1 MLAALAVAAT
11 FAPAAH
17 AEPAR
22 AVGFLQQ
29 PASAAVI
36 GIDLNAERV
45 RIDVVRAGV
54 RIATATGVFDDGD
67 LGASAD
73 LDALHIGDVANLYGD
88 DVLVET
94 VTYDALPKINA
105 DACVGAVAFSGTRA
119 PGAVIDSAGVASD
132 DAPDTARWDA
142 LNPFTVSLPQPLTA
156 ADPVFVATTEERGTV
171 AIVSFTVAA
180 VGPCGSTPPPD
191 TGAKPAPP
199 PSNADASDDLAR
211 IAVSAEVDR
220 AITRLRKLRL
230 ANRGSI
236 SLPFA
241 FTEPGKVTYTLIAPG
256 GRRVGTGSLTSLR
269 AGRNTV
275 AVKFSAAGRRLLA
288 RPGPLKLQLRATFTP
303 TRAGAKTQSA
313 RRTVTLR
320 R

>member
-105 DACVGAVAFSGTRA
+105 DACVGAVAFGCTRA

-132 DAPDTARWDA
+132 DAPDTTRWDA
-142 LNPFTVSLPQPLTA
+142 LNPFTVDLPQPLTT
-156 ADPVFVATTEERGTV
+156 ADPVFMATTEAGGNRRDRVVHRGGRRPVLTRRRR
-171 AIVSFTVAA
+171 
-180 VGPCGSTPPPD
+180 PD
-191 TGAKPAPP
+191 TGAKPGPRHP
-199 PSNADASDDLAR
+199 RTQTRPTISRGSPSA
-211 IAVSAEVDR
+211 AEVDR

-230 ANRGSI
+230 ANTARSRCRSRSQSRG
-236 SLPFA
+236 
-241 FTEPGKVTYTLIAPG
+241 
-256 GRRVGTGSLTSLR
+256 R
-269 AGRNTV
+269 
-275 AVKFSAAGRRLLA
+275 
-288 RPGPLKLQLRATFTP
+288 
-303 TRAGAKTQSA
+303 
-313 RRTVTLR
+313 
-320 R
+320 